1 MATAAVLP
9 QDTIQAFL
17 SAGAAAV
24 VSRNPTHKASLS
36 AAEVAAY
43 FRELYKALFEEQCSI
58 SDAVN
63 AAGETL
69 FTTFST
75 LHSNYLPS
83 LTYFAVSNVS
93 GYVKGIGKGSAV
105 CDV

>member
-1 MATAAVLP
+1 MVP

-24 VSRNPTHKASLS
+24 ISKTATHKPHLS
-36 AAEVAAY
+36 AAEATAY
-43 FRELYKALFEEQCSI
+43 FRELYQALFEEQCSI

-69 FTTFST
+69 FMIFST
-75 LHSNYLPS
+75 LHSSCFAS
-83 LTYFAVSNVS
+83 LTYFVLSNIS
-93 GYVKGIGKGSAV
+93 GYMEGIGEGPAV